1 MSKAFTKD
9 EGEGSHEAPAL
20 PLGPPLPAG
29 ARNYVTPAG
38 AAALRAR
45 LGEAQ
50 LALDQ
55 ARAAGDASRAQLAQQ
70 RLEFF
75 AARMEAM
82 EEVAPAAA
90 PNPDGPV
97 RFGARVLTRD
107 ADGQERRIQIVG
119 VDEADPAH
127 GLVSWTAPLARAL
140 IGHLTG
146 DEVQVQT
153 PQGGVTLEILGMSYE
168 E

>member
-1 MSKAFTKD
+1 VSKAFTKD

-20 PLGPPLPAG
+20 PLGAPLPPG
-29 ARNYVTPAG
+29 AKNYVTPGG

-55 ARAAGDASRAQLAQQ
+55 ARAAGDAARALQAQQ

-75 AARMEAM
+75 AERTAAM
-82 EEVAPAAA
+82 EEVSPPAA
-90 PNPDGPV
+90 PNPDGPI
-97 RFGARVLTRD
+97 RFGARVVTRD
-107 ADGQERRIQIVG
+107 ADGLERRIQIVG

-153 PQGGVTLEILGMSYE
+153 PQGLIALEILAVDLT
-168 E
+168 